1 MPAVLH
7 RPHRNPGERG
17 DWYYE
22 YRLDLDPEI
31 VLDVRNEIEPERD
44 Q

>member
-1 MPAVLH
+1 MSAVLH

-17 DWYYE
+17 GRYYE